1 MFYLCLKCA
10 KPHTL
15 RTDKNTFNNPIKTVF
30 QTGSAWASREH
41 ELTRGCT
48 ELHKSREMRYGLPQ
62 QTCPR
67 SPGAVDT
74 HPASHQLISTGRR
87 RSLNP
92 VCFICNFCDW
102 YDPGGNGC
110 GGLRS
115 QLGTHTCLLYECINV
130 YLEAVIYPT
139 SWALIANL

>member
-1 MFYLCLKCA
+1 MLKYLLYSKKKFQLLVYKKHIFSNNKKNPYMFNLCLKCA
-10 KPHTL
+10 KPYTL
-15 RTDKNTFNNPIKTVF
+15 QTDKNTSNNLIKTVF
-30 QTGSAWASREH
+30 QTGSACASREH
-41 ELTRGCT
+41 ELTRGCM

-92 VCFICNFCDW
+92 VCFICKFC
-102 YDPGGNGC
+102 G
-110 GGLRS
+110 
-115 QLGTHTCLLYECINV
+115 
-130 YLEAVIYPT
+130 
-139 SWALIANL
+139 